1 MRNIDRLTA
10 ELASIAPSRRGGA
23 VHAADGA
30 SLTLNGLAPRARLG
44 DLIEVERR
52 GGAPLGGE
60 IIALRDGMAVAMTFA
75 PAEGVGLGDRAWLSN
90 DPGLRPCDRWIGR
103 MVDAFGR
110 PLDGRP
116 LQQGADAIP
125 LRRAAPPAA
134 QRRSLGARVATGVS
148 ALDTVLPIAKG
159 QRIGLFA
166 GSGVGKSTLLANL
179 AKGVDADVVVLAL
192 IGERGREL
200 REFAENA
207 LGVEGRKRAVIVAAT
222 SDESPLVKR
231 RAAWTALSVAEYFR
245 DQGKQVLLLFDSL
258 TRFAEA
264 HREIALT
271 AGEPPSLRAHPPSTA
286 HLIAALAERAGPG
299 ADGPSGDI
307 TAVFTILVA
316 GSDMEEPIADMARG
330 ILDGHVILDREIA
343 ERGRFPAI
351 DLRRSVSRVLPGV
364 ATPEENI
371 MIAEAR
377 RLTAAYESALPMIQA
392 GLWKEGADS
401 VADAAVRAHA
411 TLDAF
416 MAAPAPRGVP
426 DSFAR
431 LAQSLAPARIPG
443 GGAGSSKNQGYS
455 VTGGQRK

>member
-1 MRNIDRLTA
+1 MKNIDRLTA
-10 ELASIAPSRRGGA
+10 QLASITPSRRGGA
-23 VHAADGA
+23 VRAADGA
-30 SLTLNGLAPRARLG
+30 SLLLGGLAPRARLG
-44 DLIEVERR
+44 DLVSVERR
-52 GGAPLGGE
+52 SGAALGGE
-60 IIALRDGMAVAMTFA
+60 IIALRDGMAVSMTFA
-75 PAEGVGLGDRAWLSN
+75 PAEGVGLGDRAWLST
-90 DPGLRPCDRWIGR
+90 DPGLRPCERWIGR

-134 QRRSLGARVATGVS
+134 QRRALGARIATGQS
-148 ALDTVLPIAKG
+148 ALDTVLPIARG
-159 QRIGLFA
+159 QRVGLFA

-179 AKGVDADVVVLAL
+179 AKGVEADVVVLAL

-200 REFAENA
+200 RDFAENA
-207 LGVEGRKRAVIVAAT
+207 LGEAGRKRAVIVAAT

-231 RAAWTALSVAEYFR
+231 RAAWTALSVAEHFR
-245 DQGKQVLLLFDSL
+245 DQGKHVLLLFDSL

-299 ADGPSGDI
+299 PESGAGDI

-364 ATPEENI
+364 ATAEENVL
-371 MIAEAR
+371 IAEAR
-377 RLTAAYESALPMIQA
+377 RMTAAYESALPMIQA
-392 GLWKEGADS
+392 GLWKDGADP
-401 VADAAVRAHA
+401 VADAAVRVHGA
-411 TLDAF
+411 LDAF
-416 MAAPAPRGVP
+416 MAAHALRGTP

-431 LAQSLAPARIPG
+431 LAQALSASRAPA
-443 GGAGSSKNQGYS
+443 GS
-455 VTGGQRK
+455 RKVV

>member
-1 MRNIDRLTA
+1 
-10 ELASIAPSRRGGA
+10 
-23 VHAADGA
+23 
-30 SLTLNGLAPRARLG
+30 
-44 DLIEVERR
+44 
-52 GGAPLGGE
+52 
-60 IIALRDGMAVAMTFA
+60 
-75 PAEGVGLGDRAWLSN
+75 
-90 DPGLRPCDRWIGR
+90 

-134 QRRSLGARVATGVS
+134 QRRALGARIATGQS
-148 ALDTVLPIAKG
+148 ALDTVLPIARG
-159 QRIGLFA
+159 QRVGLFA

-179 AKGVDADVVVLAL
+179 AKGVEADVVVLAL

-200 REFAENA
+200 RDFAENA
-207 LGVEGRKRAVIVAAT
+207 LGEAGRKRAVIVAAT

-231 RAAWTALSVAEYFR
+231 RAAWTALSVAEHFR
-245 DQGKQVLLLFDSL
+245 DQGKHVLLLFDSL

-299 ADGPSGDI
+299 PESGAGDI

-364 ATPEENI
+364 ATAEENVL
-371 MIAEAR
+371 IAEAR
-377 RLTAAYESALPMIQA
+377 RMTAAYESALPMIQA
-392 GLWKEGADS
+392 GLWKDGADP
-401 VADAAVRAHA
+401 VADAAVRVHGA
-411 TLDAF
+411 LDAF
-416 MAAPAPRGVP
+416 MAAHAPRGTP

-431 LAQSLAPARIPG
+431 LAQALSASRAPA
-443 GGAGSSKNQGYS
+443 GS
-455 VTGGQRK
+455 RKVV